1 MQQQTKP
8 TLSFQV
14 GLLRAIITWFQT
26 KVKSCQS
33 ILNSHL
39 NYQFLE
45 PLSSPQASFSLIF
58 LPSGTRIC
66 LPGTLYSN
74 GWWAASAINSPA
86 FFASTPLQAQ
96 ALESLL
102 QNLFTQYK
110 LSLCLDSTLSP
121 SRHWASKLLKMHCQ
135 VPSKFLG
142 SWVHL

>member
-14 GLLRAIITWFQT
+14 GLLRAIITWLQK

-86 FFASTPLQAQ
+86 FFASAPLQAQ

-102 QNLFTQYK
+102 QNLLPNISFPSVLIP
-110 LSLCLDSTLSP
+110 LSHPPATEHQTVKNALPGAL
-121 SRHWASKLLKMHCQ
+121 
-135 VPSKFLG
+135 
-142 SWVHL
+142 